1 MEELKPRDF
10 REAIALFRL
19 QVLGALPRRDL
30 SRGEL
35 SAAFRELSQQRFRPP
50 GASVT
55 RAYAVPTL
63 ERWYYRFRKHGVAG
77 LAPHVRRDLGRARAL
92 SSAQKELILAIRRE
106 HPNASVPLILST
118 LERDGRLQHGA
129 VSPTTLRRLFR
140 QQGLDSR
147 SQAASNGDGR
157 VRLRW
162 QAERPGVLW
171 HADVCHGPTLKIAGA
186 SVPMRVHA
194 LLDDASRYILAITAF
209 SSERESDMLAL
220 LVQALRSHGAP
231 EVLYLDNGSTYRGDT
246 LATACGRLGVSLLH
260 ARPYDPQARGKMER
274 FWRTL
279 RQGCLSHL
287 GEVASLHDVN
297 VKLQAFVRQHYHVAP
312 HASLM
317 GRSPAA
323 VWSGREQASD
333 TLTES
338 KLHEALTV
346 RRNRRIQP
354 DSTVAVGGTVW
365 ELAQGFL
372 AGRKVTVARSLLDPQ
387 APPWVEHESK
397 RLPLHRVNPVANGR
411 RRRSARATASTTS
424 IDVPFDPVGVLIEV
438 PASDATIVAG
448 GEP

>member
-1 MEELKPRDF
+1 
-10 REAIALFRL
+10 
-19 QVLGALPRRDL
+19 
-30 SRGEL
+30 
-35 SAAFRELSQQRFRPP
+35 
-50 GASVT
+50 
-55 RAYAVPTL
+55 TL
-63 ERWYYRFRKHGVAG
+63 ERWYYRFKNHGLAG
-77 LAPHVRRDLGRARAL
+77 LAPNRRRDLGRARAL
-92 SSAQKELILAIRRE
+92 SGAQKELILAIRRE

-118 LERDGRLQHGA
+118 LERDGRLAHGA

-140 QQGLDSR
+140 QQGLDRR

-171 HADVCHGPTLKIAGA
+171 HADVCHGPALKLGGV
-186 SVPMRVHA
+186 SVPIRIHA
-194 LLDDASRYILAITAF
+194 LLDDASRYIVAITAF
-209 SSERESDMLAL
+209 GSERESDMLAL

-297 VKLQAFVRQHYHVAP
+297 VKVQAFVRQHYHVAP

-323 VWSGREQASD
+323 VWSSREAAPN

-338 KLHEALTV
+338 KMRDALTV
-346 RRNRRIQP
+346 RRNRRIQQ
-354 DSTVAVGGTVW
+354 DSTVAVGGAVW

-387 APPWVEHESK
+387 APPWVEHEDK

-411 RRRSARATASTTS
+411 RRRTARATASTTS
-424 IDVPFDPVGVLIEV
+424 IDVPFDPVGVLLGA
-438 PASDATIVAG
+438 PAPAVATTAG